1 VDIESAGGCVVRF
14 TYATEL
20 PIPDRTGAT
29 AEFSH
34 NYTRSDISRRRVA
47 FVSVPATKIGA
58 GAAT

>member
-1 VDIESAGGCVVRF
+1 MDIESVGGCVVRF

-34 NYTRSDISRRRVA
+34 NSTR
-47 FVSVPATKIGA
+47 A
-58 GAAT
+58 GV

>member
-29 AEFSH
+29 AGFSH
-34 NYTRSDISRRRVA
+34 NYRRADI
-47 FVSVPATKIGA
+47 
-58 GAAT
+58 

>member
-1 VDIESAGGCVVRF
+1 VRF

-34 NYTRSDISRRRVA
+34 NYARVD
-47 FVSVPATKIGA
+47 V
-58 GAAT
+58 